1 MFQIIPELKQ
11 KLCRCF
17 ILVNSEKSDSS
28 NKSTLQKT
36 KNIKKKT
43 ILIVGYSMV
52 NGIEKG
58 KLSKKFKNAHGQF
71 IANCPPKHVITS
83 TYNIIINYYNNII
96 RS

>member
-1 MFQIIPELKQ
+1 MESQSTSFIDVSNNTWVKRYYNDNDSNNDI
-11 KLCRCF
+11 

-43 ILIVGYSMV
+43 ILIVGFSMV

-58 KLSKKFKNAHGQF
+58 KLSKNFKNAHG
-71 IANCPPKHVITS
+71 
-83 TYNIIINYYNNII
+83 
-96 RS
+96 